1 MKFLKIFLIILFSNI
16 LLGEYPKRILFVGN
30 SYLYYNDS
38 IHNHVERMLI
48 EHYEDEDIITKSATS
63 GGSRLHN
70 HNIEHL
76 LNYNNLQ
83 LDRQIDLL
91 IMQGG
96 SKEVTTLEL
105 RSKFSKTAVNFSKKA
120 QRMGIKTAL
129 YMTHA
134 YLDNDPRYE
143 PNLIN
148 KIELAYYDAGE
159 KSNSSVIPVGLAY
172 EMAYEERPNIKLH
185 HPDGTH
191 PSLLGTYLG
200 SCVVFAS
207 ITGSSPE
214 GLKYNYLDQISDEDL
229 QFLKKIAWKAHLMH
243 KKQYNIS
250 ND

>member
-48 EHYEDEDIITKSATS
+48 EHYEDDDIITKSATI

-76 LNYNNLQ
+76 LDYNNLQ

-105 RSKFSKTAVNFSKKA
+105 RSKFSKTAVNFSRKA
-120 QRMGIKTAL
+120 QRLGIKTAL

-148 KIELAYYDAGE
+148 KIKLAYYDAGK

-172 EMAYEERPNIKLH
+172 EMAYKERPNLKLH

-191 PSLLGTYLG
+191 PGLLGTYLG

-207 ITGSSPE
+207 ITESSPE

-229 QFLKKIAWKAHLMH
+229 QFLQKIAWKAHLKH
-243 KKQYNIS
+243 KKQYNKP